1 MGDDHRKQD
10 DLVGRVLAG
19 RYRLGKRLGEGGM
32 GAVYEAIHIQLGRRV
47 AVKTLLEVTDPK
59 DVARLH
65 DEAMTAAALTHPC
78 IVQVTD
84 FGPATDDAPPFLV
97 MELLPGESLA
107 ALLDREGKLSV
118 ERALPI
124 ATQLLSALGVA
135 HEGRVLHRDVKPSNV
150 FLTTGVDTS
159 APMVKVV
166 DFGIARF
173 LDDTSRR
180 TTTGKVIGTLAYMAP
195 EMLRGQPPSA
205 SADLY
210 AVGVVLFEMLTG
222 KRPFDA
228 RRKDLVEA
236 IVREDAPDARTIVPT
251 IPKSIADVI
260 ARSLRKKPEHRFDSA
275 KQMADALRAAAANP
289 AGELGVT
296 IGPDKNKTTTSADVG
311 PPPHAPTASVDARTG
326 PASTRSVFA
335 IALLASIAVG
345 AIVIAVVAI
354 RAALSPP
361 VAPPRPSGTPVPSA
375 PSAPDA
381 ASADEQSADAESP
394 PEPTP
399 SASSA
404 AATAKAVPSVCFAKD
419 GGYLCPQLVRRCTC
433 RSHDSFVL
441 AKNVCT
447 ESKSCITE
455 YYTGYESK
463 PVTGDPCTGFYV
475 SYSPDGKAVEK
486 PGSGALD
493 CGAQCNKV
501 VARQKAVSAVPGTP
515 CEGFAYEGEKVKGVW
530 RPIPEGF
537 GR

>member
-1 MGDDHRKQD
+1 MGDDHQKQD

-47 AVKTLLEVTDPK
+47 AVKTLLEITDPT

-107 ALLDREGKLSV
+107 GLLEREGKLPL

-124 ATQLLSALGVA
+124 TTQLLSALGVA

-150 FLTTGVDTS
+150 FLTTGVDGS

-195 EMLRGQPPSA
+195 EVLRGQPPSA
-205 SADLY
+205 AADLY

-222 KRPFDA
+222 KRPFDV

-236 IVREDAPDARTIVPT
+236 VVREEAPDPRTIEPS
-251 IPKSIADVI
+251 IPKAVADVVLR
-260 ARSLRKKPEHRFDSA
+260 ALRKKPELRFDSA
-275 KQMADALRAAAANP
+275 KAMADALRAAANAP
-289 AGELGVT
+289 SGELALT
-296 IGPDKNKTTTSADVG
+296 IGPSKNAKTSNPQAIAEPRTSPPSAD
-311 PPPHAPTASVDARTG
+311 APRSASVFT
-326 PASTRSVFA
+326 
-335 IALLASIAVG
+335 IAALASIAIGAVVI
-345 AIVIAVVAI
+345 AIVAVRYVLLAPPPARPPATPVAASAPSLSTTAEPASSD
-354 RAALSPP
+354 AASSNGESPP
-361 VAPPRPSGTPVPSA
+361 VTTPTAAPPATKV
-375 PSAPDA
+375 
-381 ASADEQSADAESP
+381 ASI
-394 PEPTP
+394 
-399 SASSA
+399 
-404 AATAKAVPSVCFAKD
+404 CFAKD
-419 GGYLCPQLVRRCTC
+419 GGYLCPKLQRRCTC
-433 RSHDSFVL
+433 KSNDGFVL

-447 ESKSCITE
+447 ESKGCLLE
-455 YYTGYESK
+455 YYVGFDAK
-463 PVTGDPCTGFYV
+463 PVAHDACSGYYV
-475 SYSPDGKAVEK
+475 TYSPDGKATEK
-486 PGSGALD
+486 PGVGDLECS
-493 CGAQCNKV
+493 AQCNKV
-501 VARQKAVSAVPGTP
+501 VARQEAVLASPGTP
-515 CEGFAYEGEKVKGVW
+515 CEGFAYESTKVKGVW
-530 RPIPEGF
+530 KPIPEGF
-537 GR
+537 GL

>member
-1 MGDDHRKQD
+1 MGDAHGKQD

-47 AVKTLLEVTDPK
+47 AVKTLLEITDPK

-84 FGPATDDAPPFLV
+84 FGPAADDAPPFLV

-107 ALLDREGKLSV
+107 ALLDREKKLSF

-135 HEGRVLHRDVKPSNV
+135 HDGRVLHRDVKPSNV
-150 FLTTGVDTS
+150 FLTTGVDAS

-222 KRPFDA
+222 RRPFDA

-236 IVREDAPDARTIVPT
+236 IVREEAPDARTIEPA
-251 IPKSIADVI
+251 IPKSVADVI
-260 ARSLRKKPEHRFDSA
+260 ARSIRKKPEHRFESA
-275 KQMADALRAAAANP
+275 KQMAEALRAAAANP
-289 AGELGVT
+289 SGELAVT
-296 IGPDKNKTTTSADVG
+296 IGPDVNRSTKSAHAIA
-311 PPPHAPTASVDARTG
+311 PTHAPTDAAAARTA

-335 IALLASIAVG
+335 IAVLASIAIGAVVI
-345 AIVIAVVAI
+345 AIVAVRYVLMAPPP
-354 RAALSPP
+354 ALPPATP
-361 VAPPRPSGTPVPSA
+361 VAASA
-375 PSAPDA
+375 PSASTTAEPASSDA
-381 ASADEQSADAESP
+381 ASSDPESP
-394 PEPTP
+394 AVTAPTTAP
-399 SASSA
+399 PIAKVASI
-404 AATAKAVPSVCFAKD
+404 CFAKD
-419 GGYLCPQLVRRCTC
+419 GGYLCPQLQRRCSC
-433 RSHDSFVL
+433 RSDDGFVL
-441 AKNVCT
+441 AQNVCNDW
-447 ESKSCITE
+447 KSCKTE
-455 YYTGYESK
+455 YYVGFEPK
-463 PVTGDPCTGFYV
+463 PVSHDPCTGFYV
-475 SYSPDGKAVEK
+475 VSSSDGKTLER
-486 PGSGALD
+486 PGSGGLD
-493 CGAQCNKV
+493 CSAQCNKI
-501 VARQKAVSAVPGTP
+501 VARRQAVLAVPGTP
-515 CEGFAYEGEKVKGVW
+515 CEGFAYESTKVRGVW
-530 RPIPEGF
+530 KPIPEGF
-537 GR
+537 GL